1 MLDFVREAF
10 LMEKEYQKLAGIQ
23 CNVSIE
29 GYTDFIFINRFGA
42 AQHQGSLNKAIRR
55 MIRDCNDD
63 VLTHASG
70 KDQPVLLPHFS
81 CHSLR
86 HTFTTRLCEA
96 GVNIKV
102 IQDVLGHVDV
112 QTTMNIYADVTKDLK
127 QKEFN
132 DLGEYFNNTAGL
144 RQFTPTLTPIETKG
158 A

>member
-63 VLTHASG
+63 VLTMHQERISRY
-70 KDQPVLLPHFS
+70 
-81 CHSLR
+81 C
-86 HTFTTRLCEA
+86 C
-96 GVNIKV
+96 
-102 IQDVLGHVDV
+102 
-112 QTTMNIYADVTKDLK
+112 
-127 QKEFN
+127 
-132 DLGEYFNNTAGL
+132 
-144 RQFTPTLTPIETKG
+144 LTSVAIL
-158 A
+158 